1 MTDEPPH
8 DDPPRDDELPP
19 HDDPPRDDKLPPHD
33 DTPRDD
39 EPPHDD
45 TPHEQAPFV
54 PATRNR
60 GTTGT
65 LRLASLIARTSLRRA
80 LRRAFARPRRTAVVV
95 LFFAVVWGSVL
106 LDGPGGPPAP
116 GGVDSLGNG
125 VVFGI
130 YARGLA
136 AIGWLG
142 AVALA
147 AVGATTRLDDV
158 DAAALTLPAAG
169 VRATFLGTLA
179 AEHARRFAVIG
190 GFASLAVVSVA
201 TGGGG
206 VGTLPTGGVAVLC
219 VFVTAELVGH
229 VLALG
234 WIDRTGGDV
243 LSPGLRLLVA
253 GAGLMGVTLGVARLD
268 LLVPWFAGTP
278 LGWYGDL
285 FLLGTPAPT
294 RPRLATAAVVVSVA
308 AVAPLYLLAERL
320 ARRVW
325 FRDPPAPGAGGGRA
339 TTVTADTLLASRL
352 PVDGPS
358 RAVARRVWL
367 QTVRR
372 PKTLVF
378 LGIPFLFAGTVV
390 VSGDYPPAFPVLLGL
405 YGAWA
410 AGIGTTLNPLSG
422 EGAGLPLLLTSPMA
436 GGGVVRGYVLA
447 SVSVAAPAVAAVV
460 LLAAPLAGFSP
471 QLTLAGVVV
480 GVGLTLT
487 TAPVSVAVGVGIP
500 RIERLNATSVD
511 GPLTPSKF
519 ALAAHSLVILL
530 LSLPALAGVALEPQF
545 GAWALWLGVAASL
558 ALASLGGALGY
569 RYAAARFGRL
579 RLA

>member
-1 MTDEPPH
+1 MTDDSPARATDGERVT
-8 DDPPRDDELPP
+8 DGKRATDGE
-19 HDDPPRDDKLPPHD
+19 
-33 DTPRDD
+33 
-39 EPPHDD
+39 
-45 TPHEQAPFV
+45 PFV
-54 PATRNR
+54 PATRDR
-60 GTTGT
+60 TGQTGT
-65 LRLASLIARTSLRRA
+65 LRLASLIAWTSLRRA
-80 LRRAFARPRRTAVVV
+80 VRRALARPRRTAVVV

-106 LDGPGGPPAP
+106 FDGPSGATSPPGPGGFDTFGDAATV
-116 GGVDSLGNG
+116 GV
-125 VVFGI
+125 

-136 AIGWLG
+136 AIGWVG
-142 AVALA
+142 AVVLA
-147 AVGATTRLDDV
+147 ALGATTRLDDV

-201 TGGGG
+201 AGGGG

-229 VLALG
+229 VFAL
-234 WIDRTGGDV
+234 WWSSRTDGEV
-243 LSPGLRLLVA
+243 LSPGLRLLAA
-253 GAGLMGVTLGVARLD
+253 GAALMGVTLGAVRLD
-268 LLVPWFAGTP
+268 VIVPLFAQTP

-285 FLLGTPAPT
+285 FLLGTPAPA
-294 RPRLATAAVVVSVA
+294 RPRLAATAAVASAVGVV
-308 AVAPLYLLAERL
+308 PLYLLAERL

-325 FRDPPAPGAGGGRA
+325 FRDPPAPGPSRGRA
-339 TTVTADTLLASRL
+339 TAVTADTVLTDRL
-352 PVDGPS
+352 PVDDAA

-410 AGIGTTLNPLSG
+410 AGIGTTLNPLSS
-422 EGAGLPLLLTSPMA
+422 EGAGLPLLLTSPLA

-447 SVSVAAPAVAAVV
+447 SVSVAVPAVATVV
-460 LLAAPLAGFSP
+460 LLAAPLAGFSA

-480 GVGLTLT
+480 GVGLTLG
-487 TAPVSVAVGVGIP
+487 TAPLSVAVGVGIP
-500 RIERLNATSVD
+500 RIERLSATSVD

-530 LSLPALAGVALEPQF
+530 LSLPALAGVALEPRF
-545 GAWALWLGVAASL
+545 GPWALWLGVAASL
-558 ALASLGGALGY
+558 GLASLGGALGY

>member
-1 MTDEPPH
+1 MTDES
-8 DDPPRDDELPP
+8 PPRATDE
-19 HDDPPRDDKLPPHD
+19 
-33 DTPRDD
+33 
-39 EPPHDD
+39 E
-45 TPHEQAPFV
+45 PFV
-54 PATRNR
+54 PATRDR
-60 GTTGT
+60 AGTTGT
-65 LRLASLIARTSLRRA
+65 LWLASLIAQTSLKRA
-80 LRRAFARPRRTAVVV
+80 LRRAFGRPRRTAVVV
-95 LFFAVVWGSVL
+95 LFFAVVWGSAL
-106 LDGPGGPPAP
+106 LDTPGSSPAP
-116 GGVDSLGNG
+116 GGFGSVGNG
-125 VVFGI
+125 VVLGI
-130 YARGLA
+130 YARGFA
-136 AIGWLG
+136 AIGWLC

-147 AVGATTRLDDV
+147 VVGATTRLDDV
-158 DAAALTLPAAG
+158 DAGALTLPAAG

-190 GFASLAVVSVA
+190 GFASFAVVSVA

-234 WIDRTGGDV
+234 WIDLTGGDF
-243 LSPGLRLLVA
+243 LPPGVRLLVA
-253 GAGLMGVTLGVARLD
+253 GAGLMTVTLGVARLD

-294 RPRLATAAVVVSVA
+294 RPRLAAAAVVGSVA
-308 AVAPLYLLAERL
+308 VVVPLYLLAERL

-339 TTVTADTLLASRL
+339 TAATADTLLRSRL
-352 PVDGPS
+352 PFVDGAS

-410 AGIGTTLNPLSG
+410 AGIGTTLNPLSS

-436 GGGVVRGYVLA
+436 GRGVVRGYVFA

-460 LLAAPLAGFSP
+460 LSTGPLAGFSS
-471 QLTLAGVVV
+471 QLTLAGTVV

-487 TAPVSVAVGVGIP
+487 TAPLSVAVGVGIP
-500 RIERLNATSVD
+500 RIERLNATNVD

-519 ALAAHSLVILL
+519 ALAAHSLSVLL
-530 LSLPALAGVALEPQF
+530 VSLPTLAGVTLEPQF
-545 GAWALWLGVAASL
+545 GPWALWLGVAASL
-558 ALASLGGALGY
+558 AVASLGGALGY